1 MNNYLMPVIVCAISY
16 LLAYQANYKANKKQE
31 VIFVYGESCYH
42 MHHWITSIF
51 IAIVIL
57 LGEYASREIKI
68 LIAAV
73 LIGYALEGLTFK
85 DAFKINEDCDK
96 AFSIQPNY
104 LSRVKHANK

>member
-1 MNNYLMPVIVCAISY
+1 MPVIVCAISY

-57 LGEYASREIKI
+57 VGEYASREIKI

-104 LSRVKHANK
+104 LSRVKHVNK